1 MAVGASS
8 SDTKEAASQKQSL
21 HSAFQDFQAEVARE
35 TAKNMIATPTPRA
48 SPSIEEDS
56 LESLLVPGAQGRLQF
71 GDPKKRNKH
80 TTRALFTVV
89 NVSDAAYRLQ
99 SKIQTISPLHTP
111 IEEIQDTLRAVEDG
125 SEALRYQIDSV
136 TRPAIAEEVK
146 EARAILESLDR
157 VVCAWRLEYPDS
169 SPVKIDNRKYFLDPG
184 EGKST
189 PTILAYC
196 IALVTRVFN
205 STAQGGGSLILK
217 LLKLFGFTFATLGG
231 RDLNSEQEA
240 ALAGI
245 PESIETLEKK
255 FNLDIKC
262 IPYAICPSCS
272 FTHPPTYPNNA
283 SRPVYPPVCLERRA
297 PLEEPCGAS
306 LLAHGKPLKKYEYY
320 PFFDWFGRFLAQPG
334 IEEYGNK
341 FCDTIS
347 SHQSIPVDKIDQ
359 TDGRFVH
366 EFRDKDGQLFVADRG
381 NEGRWFFVLNSDFF
395 NVEGNRIRGKKSST
409 GMIAMS
415 CLNLPLEIRNDNAFL
430 YIPGIIQGPH
440 EPDAKDA
447 EHRHFLKPLV
457 DDLLK
462 GYTRGVRPFSTF
474 LTRKSDTPY
483 SHVSHVA
490 VALASMDF
498 KAIRPFCGLLDVT
511 SHHFCFLCDCWHVA
525 HLGRTDYENWK
536 PLDDERLRKSA
547 EMWRNAML
555 KDRKAIERLYGTRF
569 SELWRLPYWRLHQI
583 GIDPMHTIFLIL
595 LQRTFRDI
603 LGLDNPEDPKKK
615 SNKPKFKFAFYYD
628 FTPPPSLSSLVD
640 EIETPQRG
648 WSSVIGYVSQPL
660 DEHRLS
666 LLDWTHLSLEHCV
679 CRRTRLESLKSEILS
694 DSRAYQAVLEILT
707 DLSEKA
713 PETLPKKKVL
723 YGRIHKQKWN
733 AILFVCDNLAMFP
746 DHRCPQFQSSLKI
759 LKYNV
764 SKEHLTNLLIDW
776 RTNSIQET
784 QVFVWPYFTP
794 IDKPPPA
801 TSWAPTYPLGGFGD
815 TSANTRRLTPG
826 ERTEILEDL
835 GKSMNYS
842 SASHVGGIHR
852 VLQQPLAQGEQEIE
866 LRKTLGSFPGISLAY
881 VCTDIE
887 QLPGG
892 KFSKSDMVQRL
903 IKWRMTKPLEQ
914 LKSTSIDS
922 PALLRRVQQA
932 VSEVVTPAWVTN
944 PPPNV
949 GLYEAGVLK
958 ADNWR
963 TLFAIHVPLATLSLW
978 KEASPLAAANACD
991 MASVMDTVMH
1001 LVCASLVMTKRK
1013 LSMSRREQ
1021 FRHLLRLHI
1030 MGLKQ
1035 NFPGWIF
1042 PSHHLAFHIFEFMD
1056 LFSGV
1061 RHWWLFPFEKMIG
1074 KLQRIPTNHKPG
1086 EFEHTLQHSFCGGAF
1101 FRQWM
1106 MRPNAPPILQYCQK
1120 LIDKAYNYDHRPV
1133 LHDDAAETTLEL
1145 IESNFAHP
1153 ISKKTIASAPELTKL
1168 LGLDPFESFTRIP
1181 ATKGDYT
1188 IPIEGA
1194 LGNSYICFQPERN
1207 YQPGQEWVAAQIQ
1220 HIFRRHKNSPIQ
1232 FAIHRSQSPRVTVTD
1247 PFCDFWANGF
1257 EAKLFSSKFSH
1268 TLEIIDMKQVA
1279 AHSARWTITDDLVI
1293 AVNLC
1298 SQQQS

>member
-35 TAKNMIATPTPRA
+35 TAKNMITTPTSRA

-80 TTRALFTVV
+80 TTRALFTVT
-89 NVSDAAYRLQ
+89 NVSDAACRLQ

-125 SEALRYQIDSV
+125 SEALHYQIDSV

-146 EARAILESLDR
+146 EARAILESLDQ

-283 SRPVYPPVCLERRA
+283 SRPVYPSVCLERRA

-547 EMWRNAML
+547 EMWRDAML
-555 KDRKAIERLYGTRF
+555 KDRKAIERLY
-569 SELWRLPYWRLHQI
+569 
-583 GIDPMHTIFLIL
+583 
-595 LQRTFRDI
+595 
-603 LGLDNPEDPKKK
+603 
-615 SNKPKFKFAFYYD
+615 
-628 FTPPPSLSSLVD
+628 
-640 EIETPQRG
+640 
-648 WSSVIGYVSQPL
+648 
-660 DEHRLS
+660 
-666 LLDWTHLSLEHCV
+666 
-679 CRRTRLESLKSEILS
+679 
-694 DSRAYQAVLEILT
+694 
-707 DLSEKA
+707 EKA
-713 PETLPKKKVL
+713 PETLSKKKVL

-733 AILFVCDNLAMFP
+733 AILFVCDNLATFP

-759 LKYNV
+759 LKCNV

-794 IDKPPPA
+794 IDKPPPV

-887 QLPGG
+887 QLPDG
-892 KFSKSDMVQRL
+892 KFSKFDMVERL

-914 LKSTSIDS
+914 LKSTPIDS

-1133 LHDDAAETTLEL
+1133 LHDDAAATTSEL

-1194 LGNSYICFQPERN
+1194 LGNSYICFRPEGN

-1298 SQQQS
+1298 SVS

>member
-1 MAVGASS
+1 
-8 SDTKEAASQKQSL
+8 
-21 HSAFQDFQAEVARE
+21 
-35 TAKNMIATPTPRA
+35 MITTPTSRA

-80 TTRALFTVV
+80 TTRALFTVT
-89 NVSDAAYRLQ
+89 NVSDAACRLQ

-136 TRPAIAEEVK
+136 TRSAIAEEVK
-146 EARAILESLDR
+146 EARAILESLDQ

-297 PLEEPCGAS
+297 PLEKPCGAS

-381 NEGRWFFVLNSDFF
+381 NEGRWFFVLNADFF

-547 EMWRNAML
+547 EMWRDAML

-595 LQRTFRDI
+595 LQRTFRDL

-628 FTPPPSLSSLVD
+628 FTPPPSLSSLVN
-640 EIETPQRG
+640 EIETPQ
-648 WSSVIGYVSQPL
+648 Q
-660 DEHRLS
+660 
-666 LLDWTHLSLEHCV
+666 
-679 CRRTRLESLKSEILS
+679 
-694 DSRAYQAVLEILT
+694 
-707 DLSEKA
+707 
-713 PETLPKKKVL
+713 
-723 YGRIHKQKWN
+723 
-733 AILFVCDNLAMFP
+733 
-746 DHRCPQFQSSLKI
+746 
-759 LKYNV
+759 
-764 SKEHLTNLLIDW
+764 
-776 RTNSIQET
+776 
-784 QVFVWPYFTP
+784 
-794 IDKPPPA
+794 
-801 TSWAPTYPLGGFGD
+801 
-815 TSANTRRLTPG
+815 
-826 ERTEILEDL
+826 ILEDL

-887 QLPGG
+887 QLPDG
-892 KFSKSDMVQRL
+892 KFSKFDMVQRL

-1120 LIDKAYNYDHRPV
+1120 LIDKAYNYDHRPF
-1133 LHDDAAETTLEL
+1133 LHDDAAEMTSEL
-1145 IESNFAHP
+1145 IESKFAHP

-1194 LGNSYICFQPERN
+1194 LGNSYIYFRPEGN

-1232 FAIHRSQSPRVTVTD
+1232 FAIHRSQSPRVTD

-1257 EAKLFSSKFSH
+1257 EAKLFSSKFSY

-1298 SQQQS
+1298 SVS

>member
-1 MAVGASS
+1 
-8 SDTKEAASQKQSL
+8 
-21 HSAFQDFQAEVARE
+21 
-35 TAKNMIATPTPRA
+35 MIATPTPRA

-640 EIETPQRG
+640 EIETPQ
-648 WSSVIGYVSQPL
+648 Q
-660 DEHRLS
+660 
-666 LLDWTHLSLEHCV
+666 
-679 CRRTRLESLKSEILS
+679 
-694 DSRAYQAVLEILT
+694 
-707 DLSEKA
+707 
-713 PETLPKKKVL
+713 
-723 YGRIHKQKWN
+723 
-733 AILFVCDNLAMFP
+733 
-746 DHRCPQFQSSLKI
+746 
-759 LKYNV
+759 
-764 SKEHLTNLLIDW
+764 
-776 RTNSIQET
+776 
-784 QVFVWPYFTP
+784 
-794 IDKPPPA
+794 
-801 TSWAPTYPLGGFGD
+801 
-815 TSANTRRLTPG
+815 
-826 ERTEILEDL
+826 ILEDL

-1298 SQQQS
+1298 SVSQSLCIFVKIINMPAGLTSFVDQSSLLSNNNLEIDLNIER